1 MEWVKKEKKS
11 EGGRVEGKQERKRE
25 REGRQEVNTFN

>member
-25 REGRQEVNTFN
+25 RREGGSEYI

>member
-25 REGRQEVNTFN
+25 RRETGSEYI